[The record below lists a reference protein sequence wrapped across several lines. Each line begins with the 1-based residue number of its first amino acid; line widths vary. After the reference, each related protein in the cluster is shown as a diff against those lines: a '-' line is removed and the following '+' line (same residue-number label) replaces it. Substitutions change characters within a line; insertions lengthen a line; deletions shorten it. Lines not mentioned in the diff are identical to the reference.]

1 VAVRGCDRALSRGI
15 SGPET
20 ALMLASMY
28 VDDILPAVSAQVDH
42 LLQAGN
48 LRPAPSA
55 LHDLGGVL
63 GQYDLR
69 WPPQFV
75 DLRAS
80 TAMLHLAPVG
90 YSSLGVTLDNTPVWL
105 SEVATERCHTAS
117 AALGPH

>member
-1 VAVRGCDRALSRGI
+1 MAVRGCDRALSHGI
-15 SGPET
+15 SGT
-20 ALMLASMY
+20 GAALMLASMY
-28 VDDILPAVSAQVDH
+28 VDDILLAVSAQVDH

-48 LRPAPSA
+48 LRPAPLA
-55 LHDLGGVL
+55 LHDLGEVP

-80 TAMLHLAPVG
+80 TSMLHSAPPG
-90 YSSLGVTLDNTPVWL
+90 YSYLGVTLDNTPAWL
-105 SEVATERCHTAS
+105 SEVSTERCQTAS

>member
-28 VDDILPAVSAQVDH
+28 VDDILLAVSAQVDH

-55 LHDLGGVL
+55 LHDLDGVL

-80 TAMLHLAPVG
+80 TAMLHSAPVG
-90 YSSLGVTLDNTPVWL
+90 YSSLGVTLDNTPAWL
-105 SEVATERCHTAS
+105 FEVATERCHTAS